1 MKFKITEVKSS
12 LDLKSSQL
20 DTARARLSELE
31 VQLSRRDQMF
41 TEQKRLLKAVKEEY
55 QEKFNVSY
63 FFFGFIDARGGINVF
78 H

>member
-1 MKFKITEVKSS
+1 MRFKITEVKSS

-55 QEKFNVSY
+55 QEKFNVS
-63 FFFGFIDARGGINVF
+63 
-78 H
+78 

>member
-55 QEKFNVSY
+55 QEKFNVS
-63 FFFGFIDARGGINVF
+63 
-78 H
+78 